1 VACSRDLAPIIYA
14 QQEDMG
20 QEIEETRFTAADFQE
35 YAQRLREETA
45 LLEDWFSS
53 NIFSARDR
61 MGGFELEA
69 WLIDGNACPAPVNQE
84 FLKRLDNPMVVP
96 ELARFNVEL
105 NDHPQHLWGSAL
117 SRFEA
122 SLGATWSRC
131 KQVAAELDTYLLMIG
146 ILPTVREAELS
157 PANMSDMKR
166 YRALNEQV
174 LRLRE
179 GQPLELDINGRQH
192 LKTTHRSV
200 MLEAATTSFQLHLK
214 VQPQL
219 AVRAYNASII
229 ASAPMVA
236 ATANSP
242 YLFGYD
248 LWDETRIP
256 LFEQS
261 VSVGGLAGASHGP
274 MRRVTFGSGYVRN
287 SILECFIENEQH
299 YPILLPMTFQEGLE
313 QMAHVRLHNGTIWR
327 WNRPLIGFDYD
338 GIPHLRIEH
347 RVVPA
352 GPTIVDAIANAAF
365 YFGMMQAL
373 MTLPDPAEQQ
383 LPFATARDNFY
394 LAAHHGLEAHVTW
407 LEGERG
413 TVRALLLDRLLPL
426 ARRGLGI
433 LEIDPVD
440 IDKYLGIIE
449 ARVAGGKTGTA
460 WQRGYVD
467 HCGGDLAAMT
477 GAYRQHQDSG
487 LPVHEWPWSF

>member
-1 VACSRDLAPIIYA
+1 
-14 QQEDMG
+14 MG
-20 QEIEETRFTAADFQE
+20 QEIEATRFSTADFQE
-35 YAQRLREETA
+35 FARCLREETA
-45 LLEDWFSS
+45 LLDDWFRG
-53 NIFSARDR
+53 NVFSGRDR

-69 WLIDGNACPAPVNQE
+69 WLIDHNACPAPVNQA

-122 SLGATWSRC
+122 SLGATWRQC
-131 KQVAAELDTYLLMIG
+131 LQVASELDTRLLMIG

-157 PANMSDMKR
+157 PANMSDLKR

-179 GQPLELDINGRQH
+179 GRPLELDINGRQH
-192 LKTTHRSV
+192 LRTAHHSV

-214 VQPQL
+214 VHPEQ

-229 ASAPMVA
+229 AAAPMVA

-261 VSVGGLAGASHGP
+261 VAVGGLAGASHGP
-274 MRRVTFGSGYVRN
+274 LRRVTFGSGYVRN
-287 SILECFIENEQH
+287 SILECFVENEQH
-299 YPILLPMTFQEGLE
+299 YPVLLPMTFGQGLE

-338 GIPHLRIEH
+338 GMPHLRIEH

-352 GPTIVDAIANAAF
+352 GPTIVDSIANAALF
-365 YFGMMQAL
+365 FGLMQAL
-373 MTLPDPAEQQ
+373 VNQREQPPEQQ

-394 LAAHHGLEAHVTW
+394 QAAHHGLDARVTW
-407 LEGERG
+407 LEGGRG
-413 TVRALLLDRLLPL
+413 TIRTLLLDRLLPL
-426 ARRGLGI
+426 AWRGLGM
-433 LEIDPVD
+433 LEIDLAD
-440 IDKYLGIIE
+440 IDRYLGIIL
-449 ARVAGGKTGTA
+449 ARVCGGQTGAA
-460 WQRGYVD
+460 WQRGYVARNGAD
-467 HCGGDLAAMT
+467 MAAMT
-477 GAYRQHQDSG
+477 DAYRQHQDSG
-487 LPVHEWPWSF
+487 LPVHEWPPG